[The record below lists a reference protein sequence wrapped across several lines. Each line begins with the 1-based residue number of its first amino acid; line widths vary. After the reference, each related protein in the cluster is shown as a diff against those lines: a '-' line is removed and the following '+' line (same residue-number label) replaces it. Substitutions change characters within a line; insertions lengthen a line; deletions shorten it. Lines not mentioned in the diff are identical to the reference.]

1 MREPVPLALRPF
13 VCRAVFRSGQQ
24 LVPKQLSGSLW
35 RMVLLR
41 RVTGKVVKRPPPSTV
56 MPGLAVTA
64 LSVTVVFSR
73 MSRGFGGGGKNTS
86 FQIPP
91 PSASPWGPAASAVL
105 LLIVVLRISS
115 SPCRVQ
121 GRHRAR
127 SPSRFGCLR

>member
-35 RMVLLR
+35 RMVPLR
-41 RVTGKVVKRPPPSTV
+41 MVTGKVVKRPPPSTV
-56 MPGLAVTA
+56 MPGLAVSA

-73 MSRGFGGGGKNTS
+73 MSCGFGGGGKNTS
-86 FQIPP
+86 QIPP